1 MISRL
6 PLDQQL
12 DSLHAVLSRNDVL
25 MEVLARTATLGL
37 PGWYVAAGCLF
48 QTVWNVV
55 TERPPTR
62 GIKDYDVIYFDD
74 SDLSWEAE
82 DAAIKTG
89 REVFADLPADVEIRN
104 EARVHLWYE
113 DKFGVPC
120 PPYDSTEAAIDSF
133 AATTCCLGVRV
144 ETDDRWRVYAPHG
157 LSDMFNLVLR
167 PNPTLAPR
175 SVYETK
181 AARWREQWPELRVMD
196 WPATNSAS
204 VTAEGVQQRNTA
216 TTRTDPV
223 Q

>member
-1 MISRL
+1 
-6 PLDQQL
+6 
-12 DSLHAVLSRNDVL
+12 
-25 MEVLARTATLGL
+25 
-37 PGWYVAAGCLF
+37 
-48 QTVWNVV
+48 
-55 TERPPTR
+55 
-62 GIKDYDVIYFDD
+62 
-74 SDLSWEAE
+74 
-82 DAAIKTG
+82 
-89 REVFADLPADVEIRN
+89 
-104 EARVHLWYE
+104 
-113 DKFGVPC
+113 
-120 PPYDSTEAAIDSF
+120 
-133 AATTCCLGVRV
+133 ATTCCLGVRV

-204 VTAEGVQQRNTA
+204 VTAEGVQQRKTA